1 MRCGI
6 EFEYLLVD
14 RPGPTPGR
22 IRDFRNLSFPEIQ
35 ALLEDKPGRNDAHLA
50 TGDLGIRNGYWYLE
64 GDERFAEDG
73 RFCGMAVKG
82 VEIRTPPAPDVEQ
95 AIQSLLDIERQ
106 LSTVLAR
113 RDLALAI
120 VSFNPACPRYDFD
133 PPLNTWEQHLRATDP
148 DYADDAAHITTL
160 SYGPDIN
167 LSQPG
172 WTLEQNLDVAR
183 KLNHYAPYL
192 IPFSFSSPFYDGQV
206 WTGYSKRSY
215 ERAGLR
221 PAVKLFLDAESTTAS
236 CSCLIRPARL
246 PTEVGRIEFKAF
258 DAHPTL
264 EVLRACCHLLE
275 GVCLAEDLLERSEQT
290 DVALYRRAAQAGF
303 TDDTIRTG
311 ASEVLTKART
321 ALLRAGDL
329 TAVAALAPLEALLA
343 SQRTP
348 AHTLLERYRITGV
361 PYQPGGLADTA
372 NHRLEQRHPP

>member
-221 PAVKLFLDAESTTAS
+221 PAVKLFLDAESTMAS

-246 PTEVGRIEFKAF
+246 PAEVGRIEFKAF

-275 GVCLAEDLLERSEQT
+275 GVCLAEDLPERSERT
-290 DVALYRRAAQAGF
+290 DVDSYRRAAQTGFADDAIRAGA
-303 TDDTIRTG
+303 TE
-311 ASEVLTKART
+311 ALTKARA
-321 ALLRAGDL
+321 ALLRAGNP

-343 SQRTP
+343 AQRTP
-348 AHTLLERYRITGV
+348 AHALLDAYRTTGI
-361 PYQPGGLADTA
+361 PYQPGGLAS
-372 NHRLEQRHPP
+372 RIG